1 MNFLKQDK
9 SLSKEILKNRSKS
22 QKKHKMKNQIV
33 LDFKLVVLCNEHTI
47 WNVLVHFFVS
57 LDFCFSP

>member
-47 WNVLVHFFVS
+47 WNVLVHF
-57 LDFCFSP
+57 LYL

>member
-9 SLSKEILKNRSKS
+9 SLSKIFLKNRSKS
-22 QKKHKMKNQIV
+22 QKKHKMKNQIA

-47 WNVLVHFFVS
+47 
-57 LDFCFSP
+57 